1 MRNRELIIDA
11 LMVAGLIC
19 VGVGIWLAFGLAPTL
34 VFSGVAMLAMALVL
48 AFGVPRRVKP

>member
-11 LMVAGLIC
+11 LMVAGLLC
-19 VGVGIWLAFGLAPTL
+19 VAVGILLAFGLAPTL
-34 VFSGVAMLAMALVL
+34 IFSGVAMLAMALLL